1 MLILVMLVCYP
12 QSMTDMSLTNIE
24 MAMLDALTLAR
35 SRKTGSESSLLL
47 FCMVERTITLRTVMM
62 TVIMMK
68 RLVMLMIMLQP

>member
-1 MLILVMLVCYP
+1 MLVLFMLVCYP

-47 FCMVERTITLRTVMM
+47 FCMVERTITLRKLMMKVM
-62 TVIMMK
+62 MMK
-68 RLVMLMIMLQP
+68 RLVMTMIMLQP

>member
-1 MLILVMLVCYP
+1 MLILFLLVCYP

-47 FCMVERTITLRTVMM
+47 FCMVERTITLRTAM
-62 TVIMMK
+62 IMM
-68 RLVMLMIMLQP
+68 IYI

>member
-1 MLILVMLVCYP
+1 
-12 QSMTDMSLTNIE
+12 MTDMSLTNIE

-62 TVIMMK
+62 IK
-68 RLVMLMIMLQP
+68 RLVMMMIMLQP